1 MHICILNIYIPF
13 RNQRYKESTALS
25 KYIWK
30 LKDQNKSYEIKWF
43 IDMYAPSYHPT
54 KKRCNLC
61 NTEKTLILTS
71 THHHLLNQR
80 SELTSTCRHRRK
92 YYHRFSKMWSF
103 FYMYLI
109 ICILQISAVFFLKE
123 NHCKE
128 IFIIFF
134 KKYAICDVKI
144 LEF

>member
-1 MHICILNIYIPF
+1 MYRAEITSDQDTVAYIGLASNTFKERYLNHTSSF

-30 LKDQNKSYEIKWF
+30 LKDQNKPYEIKWF

-54 KKRCNLC
+54 KKWCNLC

-80 SELTSTCRHRRK
+80 SRLISIEEKIC
-92 YYHRFSKMWSF
+92 YHRFSKMWC

-109 ICILQISAVFFLKE
+109 ICILQLSAVFF
-123 NHCKE
+123 
-128 IFIIFF
+128 
-134 KKYAICDVKI
+134 
-144 LEF
+144 